1 MLSTFEN
8 AGGLDAYLN
17 IYSRAQSIA
26 SVSLADMDVG
36 AKLELNLTVV
46 HVVSVLQSGLEF
58 LQRLSSHRTIGDA
71 PQTALLVS
79 REKDKTASDYFDPY
93 NLLILIR
100 VKILPVVLST
110 WKLSWLRRL
119 TPSVV
124 RSVVATLLNILR
136 AEGEVQSESSI
147 SAAQPALGQSF
158 FMAGG
163 AGQLGGGGGGAAAQP
178 FVVDETR
185 IVQLIDMGFPRAAA
199 VTALTRYRNN
209 LGVATEYLLSHPDVV
224 GAARVAEAEALS
236 NAEAEA
242 ARVVPEVEA
251 PAVVEE
257 RERDA
262 VAIAMEDADGGAPDE
277 REPGYVPDDY
287 PVIPFPAPRAA
298 AVDVEMQDGLARIE
312 ELTKAV
318 DEHRKIIVKNQ
329 ETFKIILDEARDR
342 LKPDFLQ
349 QALSIAE
356 DFSDVVFDIKGA
368 FNLLGAVGENGTS
381 SLKSLIDDLKTRVSA
396 VEKAAVDADG
406 PGSDRSVVSTRLRL
420 VALLA
425 ADPIYLGAIEAT
437 REQLMAVLFRLATF
451 FLTLNTSSTA
461 TRPLWL
467 ASAMLVAD
475 SLFALAEV
483 PLPTT
488 ILPEGTTLPSVDLV
502 SQGPAWHVER
512 STYFQIAM
520 DVLKAGISTREV
532 FLSTLRL
539 LLVLTRDPTIANAF
553 VERDGLRLLF
563 APFGSERPE
572 IEGCRPYAVMI
583 LRHVIESKEVL
594 RPMMEREIEAW
605 FAQPRAKLA
614 DITAF
619 LRGAGPIAFRHV
631 PAFLEATRA
640 TCKLVQADAPGH
652 YHVALIQDP
661 QPKKP
666 TPIDALFASPL
677 VEDKEQAAPSTEM
690 QVDEPHKPIT
700 KLGTI
705 GVNPSVETAVHFL
718 MMEIL
723 ELTKVSPATPT
734 AALAAALVLDP
745 INTALPSAPLP
756 VATASTPILAK
767 DDKTPAEPVD
777 PALNDYF
784 HAAFTM
790 SCLAELVSS
799 YAVCKASFF
808 NFSPRRSSKESVG
821 ATHKIR
827 SSFLVHLLNEV
838 IPVASVVPPAEP
850 EMKRKTQLSQW
861 ASLVVVAL
869 CYDTEPSTSKDSS
882 SSDLTTIRKV
892 VLDAI
897 AKSFKDAAASTEST
911 DVRYGRLFALSDF
924 CSRLLTCRPYPNV
937 NKSSDDT
944 SMQLAKLML
953 EKNFAVILTSALADV
968 DLNFP
973 SVHNL
978 INSILRPLEQ
988 LTRVVTKVGR
998 AKPSVPAEGGEA
1010 DESSVSS
1017 FEEGDEQ
1024 DVDTEEEEAPD
1035 LYRNSALGMYE
1046 GELEPSHHDD
1056 AYMSGSSAED
1066 YDEDDEDMEDMEDGV
1081 PGSDLSDVSDEVSF
1095 DAAPCAAC

>member
-1 MLSTFEN
+1 
-8 AGGLDAYLN
+8 
-17 IYSRAQSIA
+17 
-26 SVSLADMDVG
+26 MDVG

-79 REKDKTASDYFDPY
+79 REKDKTSADYFDPY

-100 VKILPVVLST
+100 VKMLPVILTT
-110 WKLSWLRRL
+110 WRLSWLRRL

-136 AEGEVQSESSI
+136 AEGEIASESS
-147 SAAQPALGQSF
+147 SLGAAQPALAQSF
-158 FMAGG
+158 FMGGG
-163 AGQLGGGGGGAAAQP
+163 AGPLGGGAAAPAQP
-178 FVVDETR
+178 FVVDETK

-209 LGVATEYLLSHPDVV
+209 LGVAAEYLLSHPDIV

-236 NAEAEA
+236 NAEAEEA

-251 PAVVEE
+251 PAVVA
-257 RERDA
+257 ERDA
-262 VAIAMEDADGGAPDE
+262 VAIAMEEGNAEGEAAPVVEEEEAAMDE
-277 REPGYVPDDY
+277 VAPVPN
-287 PVIPFPAPRAA
+287 PAAE
-298 AVDVEMQDGLARIE
+298 DVEMQMQDGLDKIA
-312 ELTKAV
+312 ELSKAV
-318 DEHRKIIVKNQ
+318 NEQQDLITKNQ
-329 ETFKIILDEARDR
+329 ATFKIMLDEARAAI
-342 LKPDFLQ
+342 KPQFLQ

-356 DFSDVVFDIKGA
+356 DFSDIVFDIKKA
-368 FNLLGAVGENGTS
+368 FSLLGTGEKDGGTS
-381 SLKSLIDDLKTRVSA
+381 SMKSLIDDLDTRVA
-396 VEKAAVDADG
+396 EVEMANVEADG
-406 PGSDRSVVSTRLRL
+406 ARSDRSGVATRLRL

-425 ADPIYLGAIEAT
+425 ADPIHLTAIEST
-437 REQLMAVLFRLATF
+437 REKLMAVLFRLATK
-451 FLTLNTSSTA
+451 FLTLNSTDPA

-483 PLPTT
+483 PRPTT
-488 ILPEGTTLPSVDLV
+488 ILAEGTPLPEVEMV
-502 SQGPAWHVER
+502 SQGPSWHVER

-520 DVLKAGISTREV
+520 DVLKTGISTREV
-532 FLSTLRL
+532 FLSTVRL
-539 LLVLTRDPTIANAF
+539 LLVLTRDPTIAASF

-563 APFGSERPE
+563 APFGTDRPE

-583 LRHVIESKEVL
+583 LRHVIESKDVL

-631 PAFLEATRA
+631 PAFLEATRS

-661 QPKKP
+661 QPKSKP
-666 TPIDALFASPL
+666 LDALFDSPL
-677 VEDKEQAAPSTEM
+677 VGENPTAPSNDM
-690 QVDEPHKPIT
+690 QVDEPLKPVT

-718 MMEIL
+718 MMEVL
-723 ELTKVSPATPT
+723 ELTKVAPATPT
-734 AALAAALVLDP
+734 ALAAALVLDP
-745 INTALPSAPLP
+745 ITTALPPATLP
-756 VATASTPILAK
+756 MTAATATATK
-767 DDKTPAEPVD
+767 DGKAAEPVD

-799 YAVCKASFF
+799 YSVCKTSFF
-808 NFSPRRSSKESVG
+808 NFSSRRSAKESAG

-838 IPVASVVPPAEP
+838 IPVASVVPPSDP

-897 AKSFKDAAASTEST
+897 AKSFKDAAASTEPT
-911 DVRYGRLFALSDF
+911 DIRYGRLFALSDL

-998 AKPSVPAEGGEA
+998 AKPSVPAEGGEV
-1010 DESSVSS
+1010 DESSAST
-1017 FEEGDEQ
+1017 FDEGDEQ

-1081 PGSDLSDVSDEVSF
+1081 PGSDISDVSDEVSSF
-1095 DAAPCAAC
+1095 FSTPRSTLTIAIGGSHGL